1 MQRIVDYFMYFIFMD
16 SLSFILYIPLIIYVI
31 INNMLFYNSSNLCY
45 FIAIKGMTEIG
56 FRFFL
61 HYFTK

>member
-1 MQRIVDYFMYFIFMD
+1 MYFIFMD
-16 SLSFILYIPLIIYVI
+16 FLSFILYVPLIIYVI

-45 FIAIKGMTEIG
+45 FMAIKRMTKIR

-61 HYFTK
+61 HCFTK